1 MNWILPILERY
12 ERPLLLY
19 ASSLCRDGDAARDI
33 VQETF
38 LKLARH
44 GEPDPIA
51 PWLFTVCR
59 NAAIDLLRRRG
70 RLIPMD
76 HEPLEAVSDAPS
88 PDRSLETRE
97 QTRHLAHL
105 LQSLPENQREV
116 IRLRFQCDLSY
127 REIADVTR
135 LSVSNVGFLIHT
147 GLKKLR
153 QLWPQSLEVN
163 HDEH

>member
-19 ASSLCRDGDAARDI
+19 ASSLCRDGEAARDL

-44 GEPDPIA
+44 GEPDPVA

-59 NAAIDLLRRRG
+59 NAAFDLLRSRG
-70 RLIPMD
+70 RLMPMD
-76 HEPLEAVSDAPS
+76 HEPHEALSEEPP

-97 QTRHLAHL
+97 ETHRLAHL
-105 LQSLPENQREV
+105 LRTLPENQREV
-116 IRLRFQCDLSY
+116 IRLRFQCELSY
-127 REIADVTR
+127 REIAEITC

-147 GLKKLR
+147 GIKKLR
-153 QLWPQSLEVN
+153 QLWPQTLEVN